1 MAMSCNV
8 QHAAFEFNPV
18 STQRNTK
25 NAGTCL
31 QNIEQLVKPV
41 CKDLPKYAHNI
52 NNYLSAIEK
61 KMILKKYYKKRI
73 EKVSIPVESSDF

>member
-18 STQRNTK
+18 STKRKKK

-61 KMILKKYYKKRI
+61 KMILKKYYKL
-73 EKVSIPVESSDF
+73 